1 MIVFKSFIFRS
12 INVLKS
18 SSHNFRFNRNVFEKG
33 LSTSS
38 RSNKPNTKKLALIG
52 IGCGTIVGAG
62 YSLINLNE
70 TSHIINE
77 EITVSPL
84 NKSINIKP
92 SRQVRNSHLYCVMLY
107 YYVLLSL
114 NRLGYRMIQLD

>member
-1 MIVFKSFIFRS
+1 MIVFKSFLFRS
-12 INVLKS
+12 INILKS

-38 RSNKPNTKKLALIG
+38 RSNKPNTKKLGLIG
-52 IGCGTIVGAG
+52 IGIGTVVGAG

-70 TSHIINE
+70 TSSHIINE
-77 EITVSPL
+77 EITIPPL

-92 SRQVRNSHLYCVMLY
+92 SRQVRNSHLYCV
-107 YYVLLSL
+107 
-114 NRLGYRMIQLD
+114 I